1 MNEQTDM
8 FDRQPRAVAR
18 RDDLDTSHLAAE
30 DITPRIRILQAAVL
44 SFAASCRPFGFTDP
58 AMNDHFETHSSTY
71 RTRRAE
77 LVAMGLIEDSGDRA
91 CIGASG
97 RKHAVWRITD
107 RGLAKH
113 LELTVGDLSAA
124 A

>member
-1 MNEQTDM
+1 MNPQTDM

-58 AMNDHFETHSSTY
+58 AMNDHFDTHSSTY

-77 LVAMGLIEDSGDRA
+77 LVVLGLIEDSGERV
-91 CIGASG
+91 CIGPSG

-113 LELTVGDLSAA
+113 LELAVGDLSAVA
-124 A
+124 

>member
-1 MNEQTDM
+1 MTDL
-8 FDRQPRAVAR
+8 FGHDHVAAFAR
-18 RDDLDTSHLAAE
+18 IGDPDTSHLAAE

-58 AMNDHFETHSSTY
+58 AMNDHFDTHSSTY

-77 LVAMGLIEDSGDRA
+77 LVTMGMIEDSGERV

-97 RKHAVWRITD
+97 RKHAIWRITD
-107 RGLAKH
+107 RGRAKH
-113 LELTVGDLSAA
+113 LELAVGDLAA
-124 A
+124 AA

>member
-1 MNEQTDM
+1 MTDL
-8 FDRQPRAVAR
+8 FGHDHVAAFAR
-18 RDDLDTSHLAAE
+18 IGDPDTSHLAAE

-58 AMNDHFETHSSTY
+58 AMNNHFETHSSSY

-77 LVAMGLIEDSGDRA
+77 LVGMGMIEDSGERV

-107 RGLAKH
+107 RGWAKH
-113 LELTVGDLSAA
+113 LELAVGDLAA
-124 A
+124 AA